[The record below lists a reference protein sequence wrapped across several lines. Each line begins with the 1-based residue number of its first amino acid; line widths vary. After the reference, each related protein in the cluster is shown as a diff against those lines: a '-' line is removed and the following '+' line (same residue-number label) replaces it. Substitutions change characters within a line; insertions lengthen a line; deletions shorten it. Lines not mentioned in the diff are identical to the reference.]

1 MYARAKSILAK
12 AGGPGILTQ
21 AQDDKR
27 AREDKTSLVQASKEE
42 LTVVRTLVKFP
53 EVVEAASEKM
63 APHLIATYLFD
74 VAQKFNKLYETTPI
88 LKAPDADKVRLL
100 TLIEATTQ
108 VIQNGLYLLG
118 IETLETI

>member
-1 MYARAKSILAK
+1 
-12 AGGPGILTQ
+12 
-21 AQDDKR
+21 
-27 AREDKTSLVQASKEE
+27 
-42 LTVVRTLVKFP
+42 
-53 EVVEAASEKM
+53 M